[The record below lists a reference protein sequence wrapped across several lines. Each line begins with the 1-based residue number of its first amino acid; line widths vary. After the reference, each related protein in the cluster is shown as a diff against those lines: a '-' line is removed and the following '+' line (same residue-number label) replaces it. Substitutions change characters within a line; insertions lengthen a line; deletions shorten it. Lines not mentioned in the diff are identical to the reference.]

1 MFDPKNFA
9 VASAKPLPVYLLLDV
24 STTMGEV
31 QDLENVKRTGR
42 KFFEDGQHWEEVEG
56 GTTKIDILNE
66 AVKKMLNAFSEEE
79 KMNSEIIVSI
89 ITFGDTAELFISP
102 TKVSEIEWTDMVAK
116 GETALGEAL
125 KRTKEMIEDKKIT
138 LSRAYRPTIVL
149 VSDGKPTDDWKD
161 TLDGFIN
168 NGRSKKC
175 DRMAMAVGK
184 DAGENVL
191 KRFIKGTEHELFSS
205 NDAEKIS
212 EFFDRVTMSVTTR
225 TRSQNPNKVPSD
237 KDFDTESAHVREKS
251 ALTNNETN
259 SDVELST
266 DDFEW

>member
-1 MFDPKNFA
+1 MFDPKKFA
-9 VASAKPLPVYLLLDV
+9 LASAKPLPVYLLLDV

-31 QDLENVKRTGR
+31 QDPENVKKTGE
-42 KFFEDGQHWEEVEG
+42 KFFEDGQHWEVVEG
-56 GTTKIDILNE
+56 GTTKMDILNV

-79 KMNSEIIVSI
+79 KMDSEIVVSI
-89 ITFGDTAELFISP
+89 ITFGDLADLFISP
-102 TKVSEIEWTDMVAK
+102 TKASEIEWTDMAAK

-161 TLDGFIN
+161 PLDDFIN

-175 DRMAMAVGK
+175 DRMAMAIGK
-184 DAGENVL
+184 DADENVL
-191 KRFIKGTEHELFSS
+191 KRFIEGTEHELFSS

-251 ALTNNETN
+251 VLPNNETK
-259 SDVELST
+259 SDEELST